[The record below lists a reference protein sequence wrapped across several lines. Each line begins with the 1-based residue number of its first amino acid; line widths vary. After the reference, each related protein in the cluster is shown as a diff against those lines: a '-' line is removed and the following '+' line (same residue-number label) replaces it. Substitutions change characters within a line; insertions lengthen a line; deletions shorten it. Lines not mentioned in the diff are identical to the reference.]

1 MPLSL
6 PAMNVAIVCEG
17 RELEMFGVK
26 QDSTASLTA
35 FIASEAGKVSSSPS
49 MDCERCGTNYFAF

>member
-1 MPLSL
+1 
-6 PAMNVAIVCEG
+6 MNVAIVCEG

-35 FIASEAGKVSSSPS
+35 FIASEAGKVSGSLLGL
-49 MDCERCGTNYFAF
+49 RTLRNQLFRVLAI